1 MNRIDLQGRV
11 AIRAVVPPMRRRNSG
26 RIEAPTLP
34 PSRRNLLHLA
44 IGAANYTSTGL

>member
-11 AIRAVVPPMRRRNSG
+11 AIRGLPPMRRRNSG